1 MIFITGAT
9 GLVGSFLLK
18 KLLLEGHQIKALKRK
33 NSDLSL
39 VSEVYEQV
47 EWIDGDLLD
56 AVLLD
61 EALQGV
67 ETVFHC
73 AALVNFDSRF
83 KTLLEDINV
92 TGTENIVNAAL
103 SNQVK
108 SFIHISSVAAIG
120 RSKSNERITEDK
132 KWEASN
138 HNSEYAVSKY
148 KAELQVWRGQ
158 EEGLNVIVVNPSV
171 ILGPADWNKTSTRI
185 FKLAY
190 RQNRF
195 YSGGTMNYIDIR
207 DLVESIYGLF
217 ENKKY
222 GERYILSA
230 GTTSYRD
237 LMTRIA
243 INFNRKPPMIRAG
256 YILLWVLVGLDKVRS
271 WVSGRK
277 PEITSEVLRLSRANF
292 VYDNSKIREEL
303 GIVFRNLE
311 DTLSWS
317 CNELMKAP
325 EQV

>member
-1 MIFITGAT
+1 
-9 GLVGSFLLK
+9 
-18 KLLLEGHQIKALKRK
+18 
-33 NSDLSL
+33 
-39 VSEVYEQV
+39 
-47 EWIDGDLLD
+47 
-56 AVLLD
+56 
-61 EALQGV
+61 
-67 ETVFHC
+67 
-73 AALVNFDSRF
+73 
-83 KTLLEDINV
+83 
-92 TGTENIVNAAL
+92 
-103 SNQVK
+103 
-108 SFIHISSVAAIG
+108 
-120 RSKSNERITEDK
+120 
-132 KWEASN
+132 
-138 HNSEYAVSKY
+138 
-148 KAELQVWRGQ
+148 
-158 EEGLNVIVVNPSV
+158 
-171 ILGPADWNKTSTRI
+171 
-185 FKLAY
+185 
-190 RQNRF
+190 
-195 YSGGTMNYIDIR
+195 MNYIDIR

-230 GTTSYRD
+230 GTISYRD